1 MTYQEGEGEGVFVE
15 LEPEPLPED
24 VLPGEAVPPEGDGEV
39 VLPEGDG
46 EVVLPEGDSAG
57 EVVPAGESLG
67 EEPPAGVSPLF
78 GWQADSA
85 VIKPS
90 RSITITFDLTV
101 KILTFF
107 KFRLLSY
114 PSYRKGGFHATP
126 TSKGKDFLAYFLLLR
141 SNEQYLFVN
150 CPRF

>member
-1 MTYQEGEGEGVFVE
+1 MTYQEGEGEGDLVG
-15 LEPEPLPED
+15 L
-24 VLPGEAVPPEGDGEV
+24 AVPVPPVGEV
-39 VLPEGDG
+39 VGEGVVPVPVVG
-46 EVVLPEGDSAG
+46 EGVVPVVGESAG
-57 EVVPAGESLG
+57 EVVGESVG
-67 EEPPAGVSPLF
+67 EEPPAGVSPPVF
-78 GWQADSA
+78 GWQADNA

-114 PSYRKGGFHATP
+114 LSYRKGGFHATP

-141 SNEQYLFVN
+141 SNEQYPFVN